1 MNGIITLTTI
11 TAVVW
16 ILATIDNNTAVSSA
30 FQVPTSSVR
39 NSNSISNSNIH
50 IYGVSTNFHTRSF
63 QPPPLYMSE
72 VDEAALEEEV
82 ERLFQEEKEK
92 TIRMSRFSNEKGM
105 EYAPWMNMSAEDE
118 ARIRSLAR
126 EKTIARKKRQ
136 MQEQNVRGSLLKDST
151 NQELSGTGLQ
161 YKVIDTDSVELEW
174 TTDSEPD
181 TKGYIIK
188 RRASKTPDFVTIA
201 SYETYAPL
209 NSKGINGGT
218 YRYLDENVG
227 TGVSYLYRIT
237 EKEGNGDEN
246 DLSQC
251 LVDIQSENE
260 KRSQLVAIAGFGL
273 VAVAVVAAGL
283 FLDPVQ

>member
-1 MNGIITLTTI
+1 M
-11 TAVVW
+11 V
-16 ILATIDNNTAVSSA
+16 SA
-30 FQVPTSSVR
+30 FQVPAVTTTSSSRSGSLAFNVR
-39 NSNSISNSNIH
+39 TFQSQ
-50 IYGVSTNFHTRSF
+50 TTRH
-63 QPPPLYMSE
+63 MSE
-72 VDEAALEEEV
+72 VDETSLEEEV

-92 TIRMSRFSNEKGM
+92 TMRMSRFSNEKGM
-105 EYAPWMNMSAEDE
+105 EYAPWMNMTPDDE
-118 ARIRSLAR
+118 ARIRATAR
-126 EKTIARKKRQ
+126 EKAVARKKRQ
-136 MQEQNVRGSLLKDST
+136 LQEQNVRGSLLKDST

-161 YKVIDTDSVELEW
+161 YKIIDTDSVELEW
-174 TTDSEPD
+174 STDSEPD

-201 SYETYAPL
+201 SYETFAPL

-251 LVDIQSENE
+251 LVEIQSENE
-260 KRSQLVAIAGFGL
+260 KRSQLLAVAGFGI
-273 VAVAVVAAGL
+273 AAIAVVAAGL

>member
-39 NSNSISNSNIH
+39 NSNSIN
-50 IYGVSTNFHTRSF
+50 GVSTNFHATRSF
-63 QPPPLYMSE
+63 QPLPQLPPLYMSE